1 MDNSVDDLHLIEAAA
16 RPAFVL
22 ARDYADGD
30 TVPLHAHSVGQLLHT
45 LCGVVHART
54 PGRAWA
60 LPPHRALWIP
70 HGVPHAFA
78 MAGSAS
84 VRTLYIVP
92 ERAQLMPAEPMII
105 AITPLIREL
114 ILRAVAC
121 LDAPPGDPVEP
132 LVVDLLL
139 AELAAARR
147 EPLWLAWPQ
156 SRELRAFARMV
167 REQPADRSSLEDA
180 AHRVGLSAK
189 TLSRR
194 FVRETGLTP
203 DAWRRQARLL
213 AAVTRLEL
221 GESVTRVA
229 LDLGFRSP
237 SSFSAAFRQAFGVT
251 PRQARARAR
260 V

>member
-1 MDNSVDDLHLIEAAA
+1 MDKPANDLEFIETAG

-30 TVPLHAHSVGQLLHT
+30 TVPLHTHSVGQLLHT
-45 LCGVVHART
+45 LCGVVQART

-70 HGVPHAFA
+70 PGVAHAFA

-92 ERAQLMPAEPMII
+92 ERAQFMPTEPMII
-105 AITPLIREL
+105 AVTPLIREL

-121 LDAPPGDPVEP
+121 LEAPPGDPVEP

-147 EPLWLAWPQ
+147 EPLWLAWPR
-156 SRELRAFARMV
+156 SRELRAFAARV
-167 REQPADRSSLEDA
+167 REHPGDRSSLEDA
-180 AHRVGLSAK
+180 ARRVGLSAK

-213 AAVTRLEL
+213 TAVTRLEL
-221 GESVTRVA
+221 GDPVTRVA
-229 LDLGFRSP
+229 LDLGFRSS
-237 SSFSAAFRQAFGVT
+237 SSFCQAFRQAFGVT
-251 PRQARARAR
+251 PRQARARVR